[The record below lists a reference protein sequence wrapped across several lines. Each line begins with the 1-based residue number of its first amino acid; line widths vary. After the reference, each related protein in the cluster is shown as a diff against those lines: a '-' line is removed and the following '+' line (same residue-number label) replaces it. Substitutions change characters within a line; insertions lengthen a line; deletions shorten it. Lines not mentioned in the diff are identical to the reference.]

1 MAKKQQVGAAFSDL
15 VGPDKKPDKKKGDK
29 SDYRPVGIALYETQI
44 ERIDAIANELDQSR
58 SEVIRFAIDDL
69 IRRFDSGEI
78 QTKEETRTEK
88 IKVLKTE

>member
-1 MAKKQQVGAAFSDL
+1 MAKKQQEVGAAFSDL
-15 VGPDKKPDKKKGDK
+15 VGGDKKPDKKKSDK
-29 SDYRPVGIALYETQI
+29 GYRPVGIALYETQI
-44 ERIDAIANELDQSR
+44 KRIDAIANELDQSR

-88 IKVLKTE
+88 VKVLKTE